1 MNLWCSVP
9 SYLNLENNMWDK
21 PQFDPYDA
29 IVKLDAVCELQRQ
42 QIQQLAESHNTQA
55 QTINN
60 LIQSIR
66 TLQQAHLQLS
76 QLVTSYIDQN
86 PGN

>member
-1 MNLWCSVP
+1 MSLWCLEP
-9 SYLNLENNMWDK
+9 SYLILENNMWEK
-21 PQFDPYDA
+21 PTFDPYDA
-29 IVKLDAVCELQRQ
+29 IVKLDAVCELQRK
-42 QIQQLAESHNTQA
+42 QIEQLALSHNTQA
-55 QTINN
+55 KTIEN
-60 LIQSIR
+60 LISSIR

>member
-1 MNLWCSVP
+1 
-9 SYLNLENNMWDK
+9 MWDK

-29 IVKLDAVCELQRQ
+29 IVKLDAVCELQRK
-42 QIQQLAESHNTQA
+42 QIEQLALSHNTQA
-55 QTINN
+55 KTIDN
-60 LIQSIR
+60 LLSSIQ

-76 QLVTSYIDQN
+76 QLVTTYIEQN

>member
-1 MNLWCSVP
+1 
-9 SYLNLENNMWDK
+9 MWDK